1 MHYTNFVEKL
11 PLGWVQH
18 YISKMPGKKTIDTN
32 EHFLKVRNITLIA
45 L

>member
-1 MHYTNFVEKL
+1 
-11 PLGWVQH
+11 
-18 YISKMPGKKTIDTN
+18 MPGKKTIETN